1 MLDPMGS
8 WLQPDNEEVAVVQ
21 NILAQTSLGS
31 SLDTTAADVVGGQ
44 NRSGMKELD
53 LSAFERFLIKFMQD
67 RVMRALE
74 PYVANH
80 ALFVRLGGRDLSRL
94 KREYE
99 VSNSTAAMETV
110 KTTLDAAKDEK
121 NGDHPNQKVAQI
133 IGTDV
138 DGSTGKAT
146 TSTGEDGPFSAALAD
161 GREEWERKGAGEESA
176 LGAVRLDLSG
186 VVSGSFCIGMVA
198 LCMYLCSL
206 FTTVS
211 GNCYI

>member
-1 MLDPMGS
+1 MGS

-99 VSNSTAAMETV
+99 VSNATAAMETV

-121 NGDHPNQKVAQI
+121 NGDHPNAVAQI

-138 DGSTGKAT
+138 DGSTGKAA
-146 TSTGEDGPFSAALAD
+146 STGEDGGPFSAALAD
-161 GREEWERKGAGEESA
+161 GREEWERKGAGEASA

-186 VVSGSFCIGMVA
+186 VVSGSF
-198 LCMYLCSL
+198 
-206 FTTVS
+206 
-211 GNCYI
+211 

>member
-1 MLDPMGS
+1 MGS

-99 VSNSTAAMETV
+99 VSNATAAMETV

-121 NGDHPNQKVAQI
+121 NGDHPNPVAHS
-133 IGTDV
+133 GTDV
-138 DGSTGKAT
+138 DGSTGKAV
-146 TSTGEDGPFSAALAD
+146 STGEDGPFSAAVAD
-161 GREEWERKGAGEESA
+161 GREEWERKGAGEASA

-186 VVSGSFCIGMVA
+186 VVSGSF
-198 LCMYLCSL
+198 
-206 FTTVS
+206 
-211 GNCYI
+211 